1 MKIAVVGAGAM
12 GSVYAGLLGDAGN
25 EVWAVDI
32 WKEHIEAIHDQG
44 LRVEGKSG
52 DRTVRIKA
60 TIHPED
66 VGTCDLIVIAT
77 KAMHVE
83 SAARSIKSLIGVET
97 SVLTIQ
103 NGLGSFEKVAAALG
117 EERVT
122 IGVAGGFGASIKG
135 PAHVHHNG
143 MELIRL
149 GELNGPVTP
158 RLLLIESVWSDAGF
172 NVKAYDDIKRMVWEK
187 LICNVCFSGICTVS
201 ESQIGQV
208 LEDSELWK
216 IAKGCAEEAYKVA
229 LAKGIRLSF
238 NEPVPYVLA
247 FGQKMPRA
255 RPSMLLDHIEG
266 RGSEIE
272 AINGAIVREGTA
284 NGVPTPFNSVITSLV
299 LAKESKLGLR

>member
-25 EVWAVDI
+25 EVWAIDV
-32 WKEHIEAIHDQG
+32 WKEHVDAIRDKG
-44 LRVEGKSG
+44 LRIEGKSG

-60 TIHPED
+60 TTTPKN
-66 VGTCDLIVIAT
+66 VGPCDLVVIAT

-83 SAARSIKSLIGVET
+83 SAATSARSLIGDET

-103 NGLGSFEKVAAALG
+103 NGLGSFEKVAAVLG
-117 EERVT
+117 EKRVT

-135 PAHVHHNG
+135 PGHAHHNG

-149 GELNGPVTP
+149 GEINGPVTS
-158 RLLLIESVWSDAGF
+158 RLLSIESVWSDAGF
-172 NVKAYDDIKRMVWEK
+172 KVKAYDDIKRMVWEK

-216 IAKGCAEEAYKVA
+216 IAKGCAEEAYQVS
-229 LAKGIRLSF
+229 LAKGIQLSF
-238 NEPVPYVLA
+238 KKPVPYVQA
-247 FGQKMPRA
+247 FGQKMPHA

-266 RGSEIE
+266 RRSEIE
-272 AINGAIVREGTA
+272 AINGAIVREGIK
-284 NGVPTPFNSVITSLV
+284 NRISTPFNTVITSLV